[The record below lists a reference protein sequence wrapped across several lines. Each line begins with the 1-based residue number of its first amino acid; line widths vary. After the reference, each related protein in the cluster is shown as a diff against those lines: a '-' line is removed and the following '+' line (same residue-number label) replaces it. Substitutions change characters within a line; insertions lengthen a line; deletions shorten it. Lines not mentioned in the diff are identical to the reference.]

1 MKTRGHYLKYVA
13 VALVGIFL
21 VAAAFLFLNLWERQQ
36 GRFSATDPE
45 DTFVTYEGQKYQRK
59 SGVETYLILGLDKYE
74 GQTSADSHASGVQTD
89 FLLLLVLDKNTGKS
103 DAIQISRDTMTQVNK
118 LAVGGTAVVDTEV
131 CQIALAYSYAS
142 DDNEKIRCRNTMDS
156 VEHILKGA
164 KVNHYI
170 AMTMDGVAAGA
181 DLVGGVEVTVLDDF
195 TGVDDTLVKGE
206 QVTLMGQQALTYVR
220 TRYGLEDSTNST
232 RMARQQ
238 QYLTAF
244 YEKTLSKLEGDDEFV
259 LNFVST
265 MDDYVVYDLP
275 EQKLQQFMTELGDY
289 EFMGI
294 RELDGRIEQGQEFME
309 FYPDEEATRKLVME
323 LFYEPV
329 AG

>member
-1 MKTRGHYLKYVA
+1 MQTKRSYWTYVA
-13 VALVGIFL
+13 IALVGVLII
-21 VAAAFLFLNLWERQQ
+21 AAAFLLLSLWERQQ
-36 GRFSATDPE
+36 GRFAATDPE

-89 FLLLLVLDKNTGKS
+89 FLLLLVLDKKTGKS
-103 DAIQISRDTMTQVNK
+103 NAIQISRDTMTQVNK
-118 LAVGGTAVVDTEV
+118 LAVGGTAVVDSHIGQV
-131 CQIALAYSYAS
+131 ALAYSYAS
-142 DDNEKIRCRNTMDS
+142 DDNGKIRCRNTIDS
-156 VEHILKGA
+156 VEYILDGA

-170 AMTMDGVAAGA
+170 AMTMDGVAVGT

-195 TGVDDTLVKGE
+195 TGVDDTLVQGE

-238 QYLTAF
+238 QYMTAF
-244 YEKTLSKLEGDDEFV
+244 YEKALSKLEGDDEFA
-259 LNFVST
+259 LKFVDT
-265 MDDYVVYDLP
+265 MDEYVVYDLP
-275 EQKLQQFMTELGDY
+275 DQRLQQFITELGDY

-294 RELDGRIEQGQEFME
+294 RELEGRTEQGREFVE
-309 FYPDEEATRKLVME
+309 FYPDEDATRRLVME

-329 AG
+329 AQ